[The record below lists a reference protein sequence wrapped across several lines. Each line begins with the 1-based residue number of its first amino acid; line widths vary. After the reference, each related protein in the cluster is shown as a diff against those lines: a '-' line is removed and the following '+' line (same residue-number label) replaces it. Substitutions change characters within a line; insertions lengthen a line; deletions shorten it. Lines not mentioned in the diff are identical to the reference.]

1 MSIPSGVSFAGLAG
15 IILIVYLCYSS
26 KIHKMGTSKYYI
38 ETIDKKAYLYLYIR
52 QNKLPLDIIFIQ
64 SKYLLHL

>member
-1 MSIPSGVSFAGLAG
+1 
-15 IILIVYLCYSS
+15 
-26 KIHKMGTSKYYI
+26 MGTSKYYI